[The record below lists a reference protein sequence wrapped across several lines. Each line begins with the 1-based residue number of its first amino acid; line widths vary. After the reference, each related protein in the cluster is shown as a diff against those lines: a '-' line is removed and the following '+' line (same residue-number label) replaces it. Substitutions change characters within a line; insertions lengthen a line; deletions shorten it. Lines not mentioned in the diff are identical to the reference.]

1 MPNIKKNMKT
11 IILTLFISII
21 SLNSFSQES
30 TTKSLD
36 LNSLN
41 KLFDMTK
48 DDTHI
53 WLTKDDFFTHI
64 SDKEKYD
71 GKVYGFNY
79 NSDLKTS
86 KLWLH
91 KYYGL
96 EEMYLIGKK
105 DKMEN
110 ILSQLKPHLVMSNL
124 NDEGTLI
131 SSYSYLNNDFIVQ
144 INQKKPTTIKIIRTP
159 TDQSIEMKIKRH
171 KNMTEQ
177 N

>member
-1 MPNIKKNMKT
+1 MKT
-11 IILTLFISII
+11 IILTFFISII
-21 SLNSFSQES
+21 SFNSFSQES

-36 LNSLN
+36 LNSLVE
-41 KLFDMTK
+41 LFDLTK
-48 DDTHI
+48 DDTHA

-64 SDKEKYD
+64 ADKEKYD

-86 KLWLH
+86 NLWLH

-105 DKMEN
+105 DEMEN
-110 ILSQLKPHLVMSNL
+110 ILGQLKPHLVMSNL

-131 SSYSYLNNDFIVQ
+131 SSYSHLNKDFIVQ
-144 INQKKPTTIKIIRTP
+144 INPKKPATIKIIQTP
-159 TDQSIEMKIKRH
+159 ADQSKELKIKRH

-177 N
+177 NK